1 MEEGDNISLDYNYT
15 DWCEGS
21 ENCIPFELPTESPLS
36 RIGSRHWIALVC
48 YLIVF
53 LLGVPGNALVV
64 WVTAFRMP
72 NSVNAQWFLNLAI
85 ADLLCCLSLPLLMV
99 PLAQDQHWPYGAL
112 GCKLLS
118 SLLYM
123 MMYCSVLLL
132 VVISLDRFLLVTKPV
147 WCQNHRHTR
156 QARCVCLVIW
166 ILALLAGSPQF
177 AHMEIDE
184 VSETKTL
191 CQSIYSDLGQAWA
204 VTLSRCFLSFLLPFL
219 IICISH
225 WTVYLKTCSGRGQ
238 RGSNKSARMLRV
250 ILALVL
256 SFFLCFIPLN
266 IVDILLLMMQRQS
279 QNVQA
284 HLRLAHVLTLC
295 LAYINSCLNPLLY
308 VCLGRGFKKNLISS
322 LRSVLHFASEAPPYQ
337 ISLTAN
343 SKSTTDGFRE
353 KPLWNL
359 CVEMWTE
366 NLVFKYHTRES
377 FVGLRKRFSLRLV

>member
-1 MEEGDNISLDYNYT
+1 MEEGDYIFSDDYNET
-15 DWCEGS
+15 DWCEGI
-21 ENCIPFELPTESPLS
+21 ENCTAFVLPTAMPLS
-36 RIGSRHWIALVC
+36 RIGYRHWIVLVC
-48 YLIVF
+48 FFIVF

-118 SLLYM
+118 GLFYM

-147 WCQNHRHTR
+147 WCQNHRNTR
-156 QARCVCLVIW
+156 QARCVCLVVW

-177 AHMEIDE
+177 AHMGIHE
-184 VSETKTL
+184 VSKTKTL
-191 CQSIYSDLGQAWA
+191 CEGRYSNLGHAWS
-204 VTLSRCFLSFLLPFL
+204 VTLTRCFLSFLLPFL

-225 WTVYLKTCSGRGQ
+225 WKVFLTTSSGRGQ
-238 RGSNKSARMLRV
+238 KGSDKSARALRV

-256 SFFLCFIPLN
+256 SFFLCWIPLN
-266 IVDILLLMMQRQS
+266 IVDILLLMMQKQS
-279 QNVQA
+279 HNVLA
-284 HLRLAHVLTLC
+284 NLHLAHVLTLC

-308 VCLGRGFKKNLISS
+308 VCLGRGFKESLISS
-322 LRSVLHFASEAPPYQ
+322 LRSVLHFASEAPSHR
-337 ISLTAN
+337 ISMTAN

-353 KPLWNL
+353 KPL
-359 CVEMWTE
+359 
-366 NLVFKYHTRES
+366 
-377 FVGLRKRFSLRLV
+377 

>member
-1 MEEGDNISLDYNYT
+1 MEKVDYNYSET
-15 DWCEGS
+15 DWWEGDVNS
-21 ENCIPFELPTESPLS
+21 TPFVLPTEPPLS
-36 RIGSRHWIALVC
+36 RIGTRHWIALVC

-118 SLLYM
+118 GLFYM

-147 WCQNHRHTR
+147 WCQNHRNTK

-177 AHMEIDE
+177 AHMEIHE
-184 VSETKTL
+184 MSKTKIL
-191 CQSIYSDLGQAWA
+191 CKGSYSDLGYAWT
-204 VTLSRCFLSFLLPFL
+204 VTLTRFFLSFLLPFL

-225 WTVYLKTCSGRGQ
+225 WKVFLTTSSGRG
-238 RGSNKSARMLRV
+238 SDKSARTLRV

-256 SFFLCFIPLN
+256 SFFLCWIPLN
-266 IVDILLLMMQRQS
+266 IVDILMLMTQKTS
-279 QNVQA
+279 ESFIAN
-284 HLRLAHVLTLC
+284 LNLAHVLTLC

-308 VCLGRGFKKNLISS
+308 VCLGRGFKQNLINS
-322 LRSVLHFASEAPPYQ
+322 LRSVLHFASEAPPHR
-337 ISLTAN
+337 ISMTTV

-353 KPLWNL
+353 KPL
-359 CVEMWTE
+359 
-366 NLVFKYHTRES
+366 
-377 FVGLRKRFSLRLV
+377 

>member
-1 MEEGDNISLDYNYT
+1 MEEYDYTFPGFNDT

-21 ENCIPFELPTESPLS
+21 ENCTPFVLPTDSPLS
-36 RIGSRHWIALVC
+36 RIGSRHWISLVC

-99 PLAQDQHWPYGAL
+99 PLAQDQHWPYGAV
-112 GCKLLS
+112 GCKLLIG
-118 SLLYM
+118 LFYM

-132 VVISLDRFLLVTKPV
+132 VVISLDRFLLVTRPV

-156 QARCVCLVIW
+156 QARCICLVIW

-177 AHMEIDE
+177 AHMEIHE
-184 VSETKTL
+184 LSETKTL
-191 CQSIYSDLGQAWA
+191 CQSRYSDLGHAWS
-204 VTLSRCFLSFLLPFL
+204 VTLTRCFLFFLLPFL

-225 WTVYLKTCSGRGQ
+225 WKVYLLTSSGRGQ
-238 RGSNKSARMLRV
+238 RGSNKSARTLRV

-266 IVDILLLMMQRQS
+266 IVDILWLTMQRQS
-279 QNVQA
+279 HDILANL
-284 HLRLAHVLTLC
+284 HLAHVLTLC

-308 VCLGRGFKKNLISS
+308 VCLGRGFKKNLVSS
-322 LRSVLHFASEAPPYQ
+322 LRSVLHFASEAPPRQ

-343 SKSTTDGFRE
+343 SRSTTDGFRE

-366 NLVFKYHTRES
+366 HQVFKYHPRES
-377 FVGLRKRFSLRLV
+377 FVGLKKRFSFSLV

>member
-1 MEEGDNISLDYNYT
+1 MEEGGYTFSYDYNGT
-15 DWCEGS
+15 DWCEGY
-21 ENCIPFELPTESPLS
+21 ENCTPFVLPTESPLS
-36 RIGSRHWIALVC
+36 RIGSRHWIALVS

-118 SLLYM
+118 GLLYM

-132 VVISLDRFLLVTKPV
+132 VVISLDRLLLVTKPV
-147 WCQNHRHTR
+147 WCQNHRNTR
-156 QARCVCLVIW
+156 QARFVCLVIW
-166 ILALLAGSPQF
+166 ILALLATSPQF
-177 AHMEIDE
+177 AHMEIRE
-184 VSETKTL
+184 MSETKTL
-191 CQSIYSDLGQAWA
+191 CESKYSELGHAWS
-204 VTLSRCFLSFLLPFL
+204 VTLTRCFLSFLLPFL

-225 WTVYLKTCSGRGQ
+225 WKVYITTSSGRRQ
-238 RGSNKSARMLRV
+238 RGSDKSARTLRV

-256 SFFLCFIPLN
+256 SFFLCWIPLH
-266 IVDILLLMMQRQS
+266 IVDILMLMMQRKS
-279 QNVQA
+279 HNVQA
-284 HLRLAHVLTLC
+284 NLRLAHVLTLC
-295 LAYINSCLNPLLY
+295 LAYFNSCLNPLLY
-308 VCLGRGFKKNLISS
+308 VCLGRGFKENLISS
-322 LRSVLHFASEAPPYQ
+322 LRSVLHFASEAPPHR

-353 KPLWNL
+353 KPL
-359 CVEMWTE
+359 
-366 NLVFKYHTRES
+366 
-377 FVGLRKRFSLRLV
+377 

>member
-1 MEEGDNISLDYNYT
+1 MGEADNSSDYPT
-15 DWCEGS
+15 IDWCEGDAD
-21 ENCIPFELPTESPLS
+21 CTPFVIPTISPLS

-118 SLLYM
+118 GLLYM

-132 VVISLDRFLLVTKPV
+132 VVISLDRFLLVTRPV
-147 WCQNHRHTR
+147 WCQNHRNTR
-156 QARCVCLVIW
+156 QARCVCLVVW
-166 ILALLAGSPQF
+166 ILSLLAGSPQF
-177 AHMEIDE
+177 AHMEIYE
-184 VSETKTL
+184 ESNTKL
-191 CQSIYSDLGQAWA
+191 SCKGIYSDIGYAWT
-204 VTLSRCFLSFLLPFL
+204 VTLARCFLSFLLPFL

-225 WTVYLKTCSGRGQ
+225 WKVFRTTSSGRG
-238 RGSNKSARMLRV
+238 SDKSARTLRV

-256 SFFLCFIPLN
+256 SFFLCWLPLN
-266 IVDILLLMMQRQS
+266 VVDIMMLMKKGRS
-279 QNVQA
+279 ESFIAN
-284 HLRLAHVLTLC
+284 LNLAHVLTLC

-308 VCLGRGFKKNLISS
+308 VCLGRGFKENLISS
-322 LRSVLHFASEAPPYQ
+322 LRSVLHFASEAP
-337 ISLTAN
+337 IHRTSMTAT

-353 KPLWNL
+353 KPL
-359 CVEMWTE
+359 
-366 NLVFKYHTRES
+366 
-377 FVGLRKRFSLRLV
+377 

>member
-1 MEEGDNISLDYNYT
+1 MEEGDYIIPDYSSNDT
-15 DWCEGS
+15 DWCEGVT
-21 ENCIPFELPTESPLS
+21 NCTPFVLPTVTPLS

-64 WVTAFRMP
+64 WVTALRMP

-112 GCKLLS
+112 ACKLLS
-118 SLLYM
+118 GLLYM

-147 WCQNHRHTR
+147 WCQNHRNTR

-177 AHMEIDE
+177 AHMEMHE
-184 VSETKTL
+184 MSKTKTV
-191 CQSIYSDLGQAWA
+191 CHGRYSDSGHAWSI
-204 VTLSRCFLSFLLPFL
+204 TLTRCFLSFLLPFL

-225 WTVYLKTCSGRGQ
+225 WKVFITMSSGRGH
-238 RGSNKSARMLRV
+238 RGSDKSARTLRV

-256 SFFLCFIPLN
+256 SFFLCWIPLN
-266 IVDILLLMMQRQS
+266 IVDILLLMMQGQS
-279 QNVQA
+279 ESITVN
-284 HLRLAHVLTLC
+284 LRLAHVLTLC

-322 LRSVLHFASEAPPYQ
+322 LRSVIHFASEAPSHG
-337 ISLTAN
+337 ISMTAT

-353 KPLWNL
+353 KPL
-359 CVEMWTE
+359 
-366 NLVFKYHTRES
+366 
-377 FVGLRKRFSLRLV
+377 